1 MALFSL
7 FFAGVQQDF
16 KILWLAPLV
25 CALFRAVFI
34 YVYSPRKNPAG
45 QWKKLYHCF
54 RYGFWWGMDFNA
66 YVFAIGMLAVSLPGA
81 FFPAWFAIG
90 DTLRSAGGLVY
101 LAVLYTA
108 FMGKM
113 IFYFHYHDIYNHILW
128 LGKKADKNNLADI
141 FFNQN
146 HGGWILLGYLPY
158 LALCWFA
165 AQGLLGLPSLT
176 YPDFDQVVLHYGF
189 NVLVVLAAAALFY
202 YCRFGGT
209 FRHADK
215 PEWDEIPSVVK
226 QDVFLAKATVDDL
239 VALEIVWKHPLQE
252 LLEHTDEQAAP
263 AIRTVL
269 PAAWQEKWQ
278 SSVSPLEAFR
288 REAKGARIA
297 KPKHIFILFGE
308 SYAQAPFDPIYETLH
323 IVEGGKAFRRNPHT
337 VAIDNF
343 LPGGEISQPSLV
355 SLLSG
360 IYDAG
365 LELNERGD
373 FWQGTVPTALPV
385 QLRQLGYRTVF
396 WYGGGMN
403 WGSLQHYIPANGFDA
418 YMDATEFCPKGSPR
432 TWLGVYDHIFLENAA
447 RIIKDTEDDRP
458 VVHFLYTTSNHGP
471 YKMPLEKMGYSPEKI
486 MPEAPEAVKK
496 DAAWQ
501 RHLGVYWYA
510 DRALAA
516 FAKDMQ
522 ETYPDSLIVMTGDH
536 SMGVIPF
543 EDGIVERKGPTV
555 REQVCTS
562 FAMYHRELTA
572 DMFAGNT
579 IGSHGNILATLI
591 ELIAPAGHAYYSL
604 QPSLLEP
611 IDRIVTPYHWL
622 TREAVG
628 RHEDDFW
635 QSLEITGKELPVQRG
650 AKPYEKERAA
660 WCELTGWMARHPELL
675 DIEK

>member
-90 DTLRSAGGLVY
+90 DTLRSVGVLVY

-108 FMGKM
+108 LMRKM
-113 IFYFHYHDIYNHILW
+113 IFYFHDHDIYNHILW

-239 VALEIVWKHPLQE
+239 VALEIVWKHPLQA
-252 LLEHTDEQAAP
+252 LLEHTDEEAAP

-323 IVEGGKAFRRNPHT
+323 IVEGGKAFRSDPHT

-403 WGSLQHYIPANGFDA
+403 WGSLQHYIPANGFDV

-458 VVHFLYTTSNHGP
+458 VVHFLCTTSNHGP

-562 FAMYHRELTA
+562 FAMYQRELTA
-572 DMFAGNT
+572 DMLAGNT

-660 WCELTGWMARHPELL
+660 WCELTGWMTRHHELL

>member
-66 YVFAIGMLAVSLPGA
+66 YVFAIGMLVVSLPGA

-90 DTLRSAGGLVY
+90 DTLRSVGVLVY

-176 YPDFDQVVLHYGF
+176 YPDFDPAALHYGF

-308 SYAQAPFDPIYETLH
+308 SYAQAPFDPIYEALH
-323 IVEGGKAFRRNPHT
+323 IVEGGKAFRSDPHT

-418 YMDATEFCPKGSPR
+418 
-432 TWLGVYDHIFLENAA
+432 
-447 RIIKDTEDDRP
+447 
-458 VVHFLYTTSNHGP
+458 
-471 YKMPLEKMGYSPEKI
+471 
-486 MPEAPEAVKK
+486 
-496 DAAWQ
+496 
-501 RHLGVYWYA
+501 
-510 DRALAA
+510 
-516 FAKDMQ
+516 
-522 ETYPDSLIVMTGDH
+522 
-536 SMGVIPF
+536 
-543 EDGIVERKGPTV
+543 
-555 REQVCTS
+555 
-562 FAMYHRELTA
+562 
-572 DMFAGNT
+572 
-579 IGSHGNILATLI
+579 
-591 ELIAPAGHAYYSL
+591 
-604 QPSLLEP
+604 
-611 IDRIVTPYHWL
+611 
-622 TREAVG
+622 
-628 RHEDDFW
+628 
-635 QSLEITGKELPVQRG
+635 
-650 AKPYEKERAA
+650 
-660 WCELTGWMARHPELL
+660 
-675 DIEK
+675 

>member
-7 FFAGVQQDF
+7 FFAGLQQDF
-16 KILWLAPLV
+16 KLLWLAPLI

-34 YVYSPRKNPAG
+34 FVYSPKRQLAG
-45 QWKKLYHCF
+45 QGRKLYHCF

-66 YVFAIGMLAVSLPGA
+66 YVFAAGMLLVSLPGA
-81 FFPAWFAIG
+81 FLPEWYVLG
-90 DTLRSAGGLVY
+90 DTVRVVGIDIY

-141 FFNQN
+141 FFHQN
-146 HGGWILLGYLPY
+146 HGVWILLGYIPY
-158 LALCWFA
+158 MVFCTWA
-165 AQGLLGLPSLT
+165 AQGLLGLPSFA
-176 YPDFDQVVLHYGF
+176 YPVLENPILRYGGNF
-189 NVLVVLAAAALFY
+189 LVVLAAAAIFY

-239 VALEIVWKHPLQE
+239 VALEMVWKHPLQE
-252 LLEHTDEQAAP
+252 ILKHTDEQSAP
-263 AIRTVL
+263 MVQDIMPETWR
-269 PAAWQEKWQ
+269 QSWQ
-278 SSVSPLEAFR
+278 SLPSPLEAFR
-288 REAKGARIA
+288 REAKGARIRQ
-297 KPKHIFILFGE
+297 PKHIFILFAE
-308 SYAQAPFDPIYETLH
+308 SYGQSPFDPIYEAMH
-323 IVEGGKAFRRNPHT
+323 IVEGGKAFRRDPHT
-337 VAIDNF
+337 IAIDNF
-343 LPGGEISQPSLV
+343 LSGGAISKPSLV

-365 LELNERGD
+365 LELNERAD

-385 QLRQLGYRTVF
+385 QLRSLGYRTVF

-403 WGSLQHYIPANGFDA
+403 WGSLQHYIPGNGFDA

-432 TWLGVYDHIFLENAA
+432 TWLGIYDHIFLENAA
-447 RIIKDTEDDRP
+447 RIIKQTEDDRP

-471 YKMPLEKMGYSPEKI
+471 YKMPLAKMGYTPEKI
-486 MPEAPEAVKK
+486 MPKVPKVLKQ
-496 DAAWQ
+496 DTAWQ
-501 RHLGVYWYA
+501 EHLGVSWYA

-516 FAKDMQ
+516 FAQDMQ
-522 ETYPDSLIVMTGDH
+522 QTYPDSLIIMTGDH
-536 SMGVIPF
+536 SIGVIPY
-543 EDGIVERKGPTV
+543 EDGIIERRVPTV

-562 FAMYHRELTA
+562 FAMYQRELTA

-579 IGSHGNILATLI
+579 IGSHGNILATLM
-591 ELIAPAGHAYYSL
+591 ELIAPAGHPYYSL

-611 IDRIVTPYHWL
+611 IERIVTPDCWI

-628 RHEDDFW
+628 RYEDDFW
-635 QSLEITGKELPVQRG
+635 QSLEVTAHDLPVQRG
-650 AKPYEKERAA
+650 EMPYQKERKG

-675 DIEK
+675 DKME